1 MSSIW
6 GGAWLLGSAQTLV
19 GVMGVNNQHFICRT
33 VLEPHLQF
41 HCYWSHSPQGKP
53 RAGPGQAQFN
63 GKGSSTNKKTV
74 FLAAAAWK
82 TAGTCS

>member
-1 MSSIW
+1 MA
-6 GGAWLLGSAQTLV
+6 AWVSPDARGSHGSEQPALHLQDLPLP
-19 GVMGVNNQHFICRT
+19 CRT